1 MVSLMSFCVVGEN
14 TIVDFFAPSLS
25 SHAFSFLAEN
35 YVSPTVVSFLLVSR
49 VTIGLGR
56 YTEARDGLGVMYR
69 EQRELVQNMVIFSDH
84 CLDRAAKEW
93 RQEVGYRG
101 MILLQVVMAVI
112 DYPTTKIPAWNISE
126 LTGDEEEYVRKSTF
140 ALSAQ
145 ARRWAHGL
153 RSEWEETMRVP
164 IHLAYLLRKSIHS
177 QSKRL
182 RTPMSAA
189 NESRLL
195 GSVDSFMSGYY
206 RIRKFLTT
214 PVPFPLVQ
222 MSRTFVFLYIF
233 TVPFVLLQD
242 KSSNVAHYATVF
254 VMTYG
259 FMGLEIVAIE
269 LDDPFGDD
277 ENVRTLRRRACG
289 VSGVVIV
296 SLMDFDND
304 AMAKT
309 AFEDTYITMA
319 DIDGVEWVDNLRVR
333 SFTVVTIYN
342 KPGRPQSAWISAWSE
357 NM

>member
-1 MVSLMSFCVVGEN
+1 MASTEAISEEIKMSTRASYTVN
-14 TIVDFFAPSLS
+14 YNSS
-25 SHAFSFLAEN
+25 SHFSVITQMWGSTWPKVLPYCIFNVGLMALLIWLDEKFGKTF
-35 YVSPTVVSFLLVSR
+35 VIELSTQGHSFMTLVVSFLLVSR

-296 SLMDFDND
+296 SLMVF
-304 AMAKT
+304 
-309 AFEDTYITMA
+309 
-319 DIDGVEWVDNLRVR
+319 LCCL
-333 SFTVVTIYN
+333 
-342 KPGRPQSAWISAWSE
+342 
-357 NM
+357 

>member
-1 MVSLMSFCVVGEN
+1 
-14 TIVDFFAPSLS
+14 
-25 SHAFSFLAEN
+25 
-35 YVSPTVVSFLLVSR
+35 VSFLLVSR

-56 YTEARDGLGVMYR
+56 YTEARDGLEVMYR

-93 RQEVGYRG
+93 RQECAYRG
-101 MILLQVVMAVI
+101 TILLQVVMAVI
-112 DYPTTKIPAWNISE
+112 DYPTTKVPAWEISE
-126 LTGDEEEYVRKSTF
+126 LSGEEEQYSTSGWQQKQQRMMSTTHNLTDFSSLNVVVRKSTF

-145 ARRWAHGL
+145 ARRWAHNL

-177 QSKRL
+177 HSKRL
-182 RTPMSAA
+182 RTPMSAS
-189 NESRLL
+189 NESKLL
-195 GSVDSFMSGYY
+195 SSVDSFMGGYY
-206 RIRKFLTT
+206 RLRNFLTT

-242 KSSNVAHYATVF
+242 ESSNLAHYCTVF

-277 ENVRTLRRRACG
+277 DNVSFCCHRG
-289 VSGVVIV
+289 V
-296 SLMDFDND
+296 N
-304 AMAKT
+304 
-309 AFEDTYITMA
+309 
-319 DIDGVEWVDNLRVR
+319 
-333 SFTVVTIYN
+333 
-342 KPGRPQSAWISAWSE
+342 
-357 NM
+357 